1 MGDLVS
7 VVIPAYNVSRFI
19 GAAVTSVL
27 NQTYKDV
34 EIVVVDD
41 RSTDGTLA
49 ELEKFRDRVKIVRHE
64 TNQGAAAARNTGVE
78 ASRGEI
84 VAFLDGDD
92 LWAPGKLEAFAECFS
107 RHPDVLYGFS
117 DFSRFKWS
125 DGTFFAL
132 SNSQIFPMILDVVK
146 RFKYTGRK
154 SFVIP
159 KADMF
164 ELLLR
169 GYPVYPSAVVVRKR
183 SSRRRPWRRIR
194 TNEDFDFG
202 LRCCRA
208 TDFLYIDEIL
218 AMVGRHD
225 ANLTVDTHRQMEA
238 YRIFDT
244 HLADPATA
252 AGKGAHPE
260 IPRKAAVRPRQHL
273 CRCGRDE
280 EGDREVLR
288 RPEER
293 RLLPP
298 CPFPHRLR
306 GGEGT
311 CGLHHLFPDDFEVA
325 PPVPQVRLQ
334 VVSFRPFVP

>member
-1 MGDLVS
+1 MGELVS
-7 VVIPAYNVSRFI
+7 VVIPAYNVRRFI
-19 GAAVTSVL
+19 GAAITSVL

-41 RSTDGTLA
+41 RSTDDTLL
-49 ELEKFRDRVKIVRHE
+49 ELEKFGDRVKIVRHE
-64 TNQGAAAARNTGVE
+64 TNQGAAAARNTGVG
-78 ASRGEI
+78 ACRGEI

-132 SNSQIFPMILDVVK
+132 SNSQIFPMILDAIK
-146 RFKYTGRK
+146 RYKYTGRK

-159 KADMF
+159 KAEMF
-164 ELLLR
+164 EMLLR

-183 SSRRRPWRRIR
+183 VFEAVGPWRRIR

-208 TDFLYIDEIL
+208 TDCLYVDEIL

-225 ANLTVDTHRQMEA
+225 ANLTVDTHRQMEGDIV
-238 YRIFDT
+238 IFDN
-244 HLADPATA
+244 HLADPAY
-252 AGKGAHPE
+252 GPKE
-260 IPRKAAVRPRQHL
+260 RELIRKYR
-273 CRCGRDE
+273 G
-280 EGDREVLR
+280 
-288 RPEER
+288 R
-293 RLLPP
+293 RL
-298 CPFPHRLR
+298 
-306 GGEGT
+306 
-311 CGLHHLFPDDFEVA
+311 CGLAGTYAGAGETGKAIGKYYAAMKNGGCFLHALSRLGYVA
-325 PPVPQVRLQ
+325 AKGLAGSITSSRTT
-334 VVSFRPFVP
+334 SR